1 MTEIVKHEGQAPS
14 VFSNTQ
20 SFEHAQRIAKMLSS
34 SNLVPTDYRGNM
46 ANTLVALEM
55 ANRVGASPL
64 AVMQNMYV
72 IEGRPSWSSSFI
84 IAALNS
90 CGRYE
95 PLRFEVESLGKKD
108 ITYDV
113 WEGPKGQRQKR
124 QAKATIEDQSCYAWT
139 LDKNGHRLE
148 GPKITISMA
157 VAEGWYTKPGSKWVT
172 MPELML
178 RYRAA
183 AFFGRLYAPELLM
196 GMKTTEELNDISH
209 AEDASPQY
217 ASGPA
222 PQAIEKL
229 NSLAKEART
238 ADFIHDAEVVHE
250 EAPAV
255 NEQAH
260 SPVSQDDDDLI

>member
-95 PLRFEVESLGKKD
+95 PLRFEVEDLGKKE

-124 QAKATIEDQSCYAWT
+124 QAKATIDDKACYAWT
-139 LDKNGHRLE
+139 MDKSGHRLE

-196 GMKTTEELNDISH
+196 GMQTTEEVNDVTYTHEATSTN
-209 AEDASPQY
+209 ASY
-217 ASGPA
+217 EA
-222 PQAIEKL
+222 PTTIEKL
-229 NSLAKEART
+229 NKFAKELRST
-238 ADFIHDAEVVHE
+238 DEVQEAEVIQSDSS
-250 EAPAV
+250 AV
-255 NEQAH
+255 NEAAE
-260 SPVSQDDDDLI
+260 SPVSQDDDLI

>member
-95 PLRFEVESLGKKD
+95 PLRFEVEDLGKKE

-124 QAKATIEDQSCYAWT
+124 QAKATIDDKACFAWT
-139 LDKNGHRLE
+139 MDKSDHRLE

-157 VAEGWYTKPGSKWVT
+157 VAEGWYTKTGSKWVT

-196 GMKTTEELNDISH
+196 GMQTTEELNDISH
-209 AEDASPQY
+209 TQEAIRQY
-217 ASGPA
+217 AAAQA
-222 PQAIEKL
+222 PQSIEKL
-229 NSLAKEART
+229 NNFSKEAKEAE
-238 ADFIHDAEVVHE
+238 FVEDAEVIHE
-250 EAPAV
+250 EAPNV
-255 NEQAH
+255 NPP
-260 SPVSQDDDDLI
+260 SSQEEDDLI